1 MSGFI
6 PWPLAGDDGDPGLL
20 PPDDPELKLPS
31 DDWNVFGPTP
41 TICCVF
47 ELRVSGL

>member
-1 MSGFI
+1 MS
-6 PWPLAGDDGDPGLL
+6 PLPGGEVGEPGLL
-20 PPDDPELKLPS
+20 PEDPELELPN
-31 DDWNVFGPTP
+31 DDGNELGPTP